1 LPTFSPATTV
11 LTYLRGHGMTCRVPN
26 CGAQGLFHET
36 NGYCPRC
43 YEEIEAMK
51 DKKLNPP
58 PALLPDL
65 AKFSAVVL
73 AFFVLRYLWY
83 VFFE

>member
-1 LPTFSPATTV
+1 MF
-11 LTYLRGHGMTCRVPN
+11 CRVRN

-36 NGYCPRC
+36 NGYCERC

-58 PALLPDL
+58 SDWHWDPTGYYRRKAEKEEEMIPWLIWIAILLL
-65 AKFSAVVL
+65 AMVVG
-73 AFFVLRYLWY
+73 RSLWIWI
-83 VFFE
+83 FE

>member
-1 LPTFSPATTV
+1 MICRI
-11 LTYLRGHGMTCRVPN
+11 RG

-36 NGYCPRC
+36 NGACPRC

-58 PALLPDL
+58 PLIPDL
-65 AKFSAVVL
+65 IKFGAVVL
-73 AFFVLRYLWY
+73 VIFALRYLY
-83 VFFE
+83 FRFFE